1 MIYIHGAGI
10 RTNHDSAIEAIQA
23 RPDKLGM

>member
-10 RTNHDSAIEAIQA
+10 RTNPDRAINAIQA
-23 RPDKLGM
+23 RLDQLGM